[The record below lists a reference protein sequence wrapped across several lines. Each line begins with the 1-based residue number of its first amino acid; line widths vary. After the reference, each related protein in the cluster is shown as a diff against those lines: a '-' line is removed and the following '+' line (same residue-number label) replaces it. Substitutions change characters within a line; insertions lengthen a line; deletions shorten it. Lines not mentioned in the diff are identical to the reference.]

1 MIMSQLTNSLIRLN
15 RAHDA
20 YERHFG
26 KGSLENSVPYFDPV
40 NPDISNIEAGIKL
53 LNQAVESNRPLP
65 EIEPSM
71 GAKIIY

>member
-1 MIMSQLTNSLIRLN
+1 MIMSRLTNSLIRLN

-53 LNQAVESNRPLP
+53 LNQAVANNQPLA

-71 GAKIIY
+71 RNQIIY